1 MEVRILKVKL
11 TELNSGFTGYSRVSR
26 FSRKTQSKMII
37 AGVLVAVFVFVY
49 ILSSVGI
56 IPFDALSSRFSSFV
70 LQDSD
75 NYPIVVNTDS
85 TINTAVIGDKV
96 LVLTTENFSVYSQS
110 GKLVYSQPHSYA
122 SPAISVNGDKG
133 VVFDRGYKSYMLIN
147 EKKVVYAGETSNPI
161 ICAEYGESG
170 NYALGTY
177 GDDSTSKL
185 IVYSATNKVKFQW
198 NCAYEH
204 IVSIAL
210 APNGK
215 FAGVAVMG
223 AENGEVFTCVKYF
236 GFDYQEPLNSQT
248 ISGASA
254 FDLKF
259 TDVNILTL
267 FADSGIFKI
276 TKKGETFEPI
286 KEYYSS
292 EFNSF
297 DCSDNGKYV
306 VALAKYGSANNF
318 SISVYSQKGKEKA
331 NIPGDKA
338 IKSVTMSDKYI
349 FALAENTIMVYN
361 LGGREITRIDIKGDA
376 RHILATDKYIFVFSL
391 DKLSRC
397 YSFGDKTLELSN

>member
-1 MEVRILKVKL
+1 MKVKL

-26 FSRKTQSKMII
+26 FSQKTRSKMII

-56 IPFDALSSRFSSFV
+56 IPFDALSSRFSSFI
-70 LQDSD
+70 LQDAD
-75 NYPIVVNTDS
+75 NFPIVVNTDS
-85 TINTAVIGDKV
+85 TINTAIIGDNV
-96 LVLTTENFSVYSQS
+96 LILTTENFSVYSQS
-110 GKLVYSQPHSYA
+110 GKLVCTQPHSFA

-147 EKKVVYAGETSNPI
+147 EKKVVYTGESSNPI
-161 ICAEYGESG
+161 ICAEYGENG
-170 NYALGTY
+170 NYALGTL

-215 FAGVAVMG
+215 FAGVAVLG

-236 GFDYQEPLNSQT
+236 GFDYQEPVNSQT
-248 ISGASA
+248 ITGASA

-259 TDVNILTL
+259 TSVNTLTL
-267 FADSGIFKI
+267 FSDTGVYKI
-276 TKKGETFEPI
+276 EKKSEEYETI

-292 EFNSF
+292 EFNTF
-297 DCSDNGKYV
+297 DCAVNGKYI
-306 VALAKYGSANNF
+306 VALAKYGSANEF
-318 SISVYSQKGKEKA
+318 SVSVYSPNGKEKA
-331 NIPGDKA
+331 NIPIDCL

-361 LGGREITRIDIKGDA
+361 LNGKEISRIDIKGDA
-376 RHILATDKYIFVFSL
+376 RSLLSTDKYIYVYSL
-391 DKLSRC
+391 DKLSRT
-397 YSFGDKTLELSN
+397 YSYGNSTIELSN

>member
-1 MEVRILKVKL
+1 MKVKL

-26 FSRKTQSKMII
+26 FSQKTRSKMII

-75 NYPIVVNTDS
+75 NFPMIVNTDS
-85 TINTAVIGDKV
+85 TINTTIIGDNI
-96 LVLTTENFSVYSQS
+96 LILTTENFSVYSQS
-110 GKLVYSQPHSYA
+110 GKLVYSQPHSFA
-122 SPAISVNGDKG
+122 SPAVSVNGDKG

-147 EKKVVYAGETSNPI
+147 EKKVVYTSEASNPI

-177 GDDSTSKL
+177 GEDSTSKL
-185 IVYSATNKVKFQW
+185 TVYSATNKVKFQW

-215 FAGVAVMG
+215 FAGVAVIG
-223 AENGEVFTCVKYF
+223 AENGEIFTTVKYF
-236 GFDYQEPLNSQT
+236 GFDYQEPVNSQT
-248 ISGASA
+248 IFGASA

-259 TDVNILTL
+259 TTVNTLTL
-267 FADSGIFKI
+267 FSDTGVYKI
-276 TKKGETFEPI
+276 TKKDEEYETV
-286 KEYYSS
+286 KGYYSS

-297 DCSDNGKYV
+297 DCADNGKYIV
-306 VALAKYGSANNF
+306 SLAQYGSANDF
-318 SISVYSQKGKEKA
+318 AVFVYSPNGKEKA
-331 NIPGDKA
+331 TISIDSA
-338 IKSVTMSDKYI
+338 IKSVIMSDKYI
-349 FALAENTIMVYN
+349 FALAENTIIVYN
-361 LGGREITRIDIKGDA
+361 LNGKEISRIDIKGDS
-376 RHILATDKYIFVFSL
+376 RNLLSTDKYIFIYSL

-397 YSFGDKTLELSN
+397 FAYGNSTIELSN

>member
-1 MEVRILKVKL
+1 MKVKL

-26 FSRKTQSKMII
+26 FSPKTRSKMII
-37 AGVLVAVFVFVY
+37 AGILVAVFVFVY

-75 NYPIVVNTDS
+75 NFPMIVNTDS
-85 TINTAVIGDKV
+85 TINTSIIGDNIFI
-96 LVLTTENFSVYSQS
+96 LTTENFSVYSQS
-110 GKLVYSQPHSYA
+110 GKLVYSQPHSFS
-122 SPAISVNGDKG
+122 SPAVSVNGDKG

-147 EKKVVYAGETSNPI
+147 EKKVVYTSEASNPI

-185 IVYSATNKVKFQW
+185 TVYSATNKVKFQW

-215 FAGVAVMG
+215 FAGVAVLG
-223 AENGEVFTCVKYF
+223 AENGEIFTTVKYF
-236 GFDYQEPLNSQT
+236 GFDYQEPINSQT
-248 ISGASA
+248 IFGASA

-259 TDVNILTL
+259 TTVNTLTL
-267 FADSGIFKI
+267 FSDTGVYKI
-276 TKKGETFEPI
+276 TKKGESFETV

-297 DCSDNGKYV
+297 DCADNGKYI
-306 VALAKYGSANNF
+306 VALAKYGSANDF
-318 SISVYSQKGKEKA
+318 AVSVYSQNGQEKA
-331 NIPGDKA
+331 TIAIDKE
-338 IKSVTMSDKYI
+338 IKSVIMSDKYI
-349 FALAENTIMVYN
+349 FALAENTIIVYN
-361 LGGREITRIDIKGDA
+361 LNGREISRIEIKGDA
-376 RHILATDKYIFVFSL
+376 RSILSTDKYLYIYSL

-397 YSFGDKTLELSN
+397 YSYGDSTIELSN

>member
-1 MEVRILKVKL
+1 MKVKL
-11 TELNSGFTGYSRVSR
+11 TELKSGFTGYTKVSR
-26 FSRKTQSKMII
+26 FSQKTKSKMII

-56 IPFDALSSRFSSFV
+56 IPFDALSARLSAFV
-70 LQDSD
+70 LQDAD
-75 NYPIVVNTDS
+75 NFPIAVNTDS
-85 TINTAVIGDKV
+85 TINKAIIGDNI
-96 LVLTTENFSVYSQS
+96 LILTTENFSVYSQS
-110 GKLVYSQPHSYA
+110 GKLVYTQPHSFA
-122 SPAISVNGDKG
+122 SPAISVNGDKA

-147 EKKVVYAGETSNPI
+147 EKKVVYTSEASNPI

-170 NYALGTY
+170 NYALGTL

-210 APNGK
+210 APNGR
-215 FAGVAVMG
+215 FAGVAVLG

-236 GFDYQEPLNSQT
+236 GFDYQEPVNSQT
-248 ISGASA
+248 IAGASA

-259 TDVNILTL
+259 TSVNTLTL
-267 FADSGIFKI
+267 FTDTGVYKI
-276 TKKGETFEPI
+276 EKKSEEYEAV

-292 EFNSF
+292 EFNAF
-297 DCSDNGKYV
+297 DCGDNGKYI
-306 VALAKYGSANNF
+306 VALAKYGSANEF
-318 SISVYSQKGKEKA
+318 SVSVYSPDGKEKA
-331 NIPGDKA
+331 AIPIDCS

-361 LGGREITRIDIKGDA
+361 LNGKEISRIDIKGEA
-376 RHILATDKYIFVFSL
+376 RSLLSTDKYIFVYSL
-391 DKLSRC
+391 DKLTRTCSC
-397 YSFGDKTLELSN
+397 GNSTIELSN